1 MAGKN
6 KIIVYTD
13 GGSRGNPGP
22 AAAGAVIGNRE
33 YAEYIG
39 ETTNNVAEY
48 RAVIFA
54 LKKAKQLFG
63 KKNTKG
69 LKIEV
74 RLDSELV
81 GKQMRGEY
89 KILEPEL
96 QPLFIELWNLKQDFA
111 SVDFKIVPR
120 SQNRRADF
128 LVNRELNLR
137 ESKTLF

>member
-1 MAGKN
+1 MQ
-6 KIIVYTD
+6 KIVIYAD
-13 GGSRGNPGP
+13 GGSRNNPGP
-22 AAAGAVIGNRE
+22 AAIGAIVGDKE
-33 YAEYIG
+33 YSEYIG

-54 LKKAKQLFG
+54 LKKVKQLFG
-63 KKNTKG
+63 KKNAKD
-69 LKIEV
+69 LKIEI

-96 QPLFIELWNLKQDFA
+96 QPFFIELWNLKQDFGE
-111 SVDFKIVPR
+111 VNFKIIPR
-120 SQNRRADF
+120 AQNRRADF

-137 ESKTLF
+137 ESKPLF